1 MYNEDLEWD
10 WLAKNSNILIPIIL
24 QYDVEDL

>member
-10 WLAKNSNILIPIIL
+10 SLAKNSNFQIPIFL

>member
-10 WLAKNSNILIPIIL
+10 SLTKNSNILIPIFL